1 MFSRS
6 GKGTTSQYLAF
17 REDKFEQIQA
27 KIVTK
32 DSTDD
37 LPKIHEDEDDE
48 SDFEI
53 KISQQKEAEGGTKSK
68 RIG

>member
-6 GKGTTSQYLAF
+6 GRGTTSQYLAF

-32 DSTDD
+32 DSTAE
-37 LPKIHEDEDDE
+37 LPKIQEDEADE

-53 KISQQKEAEGGTKSK
+53 KIAQS
-68 RIG
+68 